1 LLFLIA
7 IVLGDLGL
15 EQDAIRFIFGFDIY
29 SRYLLFRPKKS
40 TEIWLAQLPTSRE
53 CRVAGFADLR
63 LIRLIARPGENESRE
78 RTAGATG
85 DECACRRGDGMEDNF
100 RLTPEMWP
108 VQKPVPRSNQSFSL
122 SS

>member
-1 LLFLIA
+1 VKPPGGYGGTETLLFLIA

-40 TEIWLAQLPTSRE
+40 TEIWLAQL
-53 CRVAGFADLR
+53 
-63 LIRLIARPGENESRE
+63 RE